1 MAEFR
6 NKAGNRALVTL
17 DGEGRKKP
25 GLYVCRGNQ
34 ISKVATFGS
43 KEDKEVFEM
52 YADFLVNGKA
62 EPLKESE

>member
-6 NKAGNRALVTL
+6 NKAGNRGFLTV
-17 DGEGRKKP
+17 DGEGRKRP
-25 GLYVCRGNQ
+25 ALYVLRGNQ
-34 ISKVATFGS
+34 ASKVATFGS

-52 YADFLVNGKA
+52 YADFLINGKA